1 VNEKARVASDDT
13 SERRLAA
20 PMPDTRINLTAP
32 AQLRKW
38 PSVNKQ
44 RVSASDG
51 AHSYLIDEGTLDQ
64 CIQRFMQMH
73 ESYRHLYEI
82 HTVQEDI
89 EDRVLSSDHIVE
101 LARLREFLGDT

>member
-1 VNEKARVASDDT
+1 MTQANVDLEPPMSD
-13 SERRLAA
+13 S
-20 PMPDTRINLTAP
+20 RINFNAP

-51 AHSYLIDEGTLDQ
+51 ARPYLIDEGTLDQ
-64 CIQRFMQMH
+64 CIKRFLQMH
-73 ESYRHLYEI
+73 EPYRHLYEI

-101 LARLREFLGDT
+101 LARLREFLGDA

>member
-1 VNEKARVASDDT
+1 MSG
-13 SERRLAA
+13 
-20 PMPDTRINLTAP
+20 TRINFTAL

-51 AHSYLIDEGTLDQ
+51 ARPYLIDEGTLDQ

-73 ESYRHLYEI
+73 EAHRHLYEI
-82 HTVQEDI
+82 HTVQQDV
-89 EDRVLSSDHIVE
+89 EDRILLSDRIAE
-101 LARLREFLGDT
+101 LARLREFLDDSVQTDSVDGR